1 MMSHYFNKACLVSC
15 IVAGSSLSY
24 AGAMGDV
31 QDNSKRFFAYVAP
44 IYGSLSDEGIN
55 KTPFADTII
64 TNGVTAVNNSN
75 MINLDSR
82 WGYSL
87 GVGYQFG
94 PEKAHD
100 LVLSYTNLKNR
111 GTNSAVV
118 ELPGDYLVNRLSQIV
133 QAQFEPN
140 GFIVSSGG
148 KDMIGPASAWVDA
161 YYKYQTGELITHH
174 NFQSTLLN
182 DVHFS
187 RYYGIKAAEFRKGFS
202 ALYAGN
208 LVSLDPNFQPTIF
221 PMTNGIDYEAKYFGI
236 GPKIGMGATWD
247 FSRYFSIVGDVSA
260 ALLGGSYKTS
270 WNEILS
276 TSPAASIPKMPQTGQ
291 YTYAQ
296 ASKTKSWVPIVIGS
310 NLAIATHFDMQNGG
324 SVGIQ
329 GGINTEQ
336 YWSQTSPESVRSA
349 NSKNNVYFPQRIA
362 IRDVFIKLSYLA

>member
-1 MMSHYFNKACLVSC
+1 
-15 IVAGSSLSY
+15 
-24 AGAMGDV
+24 
-31 QDNSKRFFAYVAP
+31 
-44 IYGSLSDEGIN
+44 
-55 KTPFADTII
+55 
-64 TNGVTAVNNSN
+64 

-87 GVGYQFG
+87 GIGYQFG

-118 ELPGDYLVNRLSQIV
+118 QLPGDYLVNRLSQIV
-133 QAQFEPN
+133 QAQFEPE
-140 GFIVSSGG
+140 GFVASTGG

-161 YYKYQTGELITHH
+161 YYEYQTGELITHH
-174 NFQSTLLN
+174 NFQSTLLDN
-182 DVHFS
+182 VHFS
-187 RYYGIKAAEFRKGFS
+187 RYYGIKAAEFKKGLS

-208 LVSLDPNFQPTIF
+208 LVSFNSYVGGLPQIF
-221 PMTNGIDYEAKYFGI
+221 PMTNSINYEAKYFGI

-247 FSRYFSIVGDVSA
+247 LSRYLSVVGDVSA

-270 WNEILS
+270 WNEALS
-276 TSPAASIPKMPQTGQ
+276 TSPAAFIPKMPQTGQ

-296 ASKTKSWVPIVIGS
+296 ASKTKLWVPIVIGS

-324 SVGIQ
+324 SLGIQ

-349 NSKNNVYFPQRIA
+349 NSKNNVYLPQRIA